1 MVSKRM
7 IDLVTVVFKDELP
20 ILKVQAESVDLYC
33 KELGIKTIFVIVNDA
48 DSVAD
53 QIDPV
58 WWGSLSNCVK
68 IIPRS
73 FFKYDFVENGWVS
86 QQVLK
91 VLASAL
97 STNQF
102 SMILD
107 AKTIFVKP
115 ATLDLLLPDG
125 KIAGGLYKIQEV
137 FSTSARI
144 VGELFNVVVDRNGG
158 LSGVPFIF
166 NTNDIH
172 GMIAEIEHRTKDSF
186 PNWFQD
192 QGMVTEYILYVGY
205 CIYRY
210 GNLDKIYSLT
220 VPYQVANLCH
230 SQTGIIPNKLLEMA
244 GSCSLTVSVHRRAW
258 TVMTQ
263 EQQHVYKQL
272 LINRGIKTAESL

>member
-1 MVSKRM
+1 M
-7 IDLVTVVFKDELP
+7 IDIVTVVFKDELP

-33 KELGIKTIFVIVNDA
+33 KELGIRTIFVIVNDD
-48 DSVAD
+48 DSVAKS
-53 QIDPV
+53 IDPV
-58 WWGSLSNCVK
+58 WWGNLSSCVK

-73 FFKYDFVENGWVS
+73 FFKYNFVENGWVS

-107 AKTIFVKP
+107 AKTIFVNP
-115 ATLDLLLPDG
+115 ATLDLLLTGG

-166 NTNDIH
+166 NNNDIR
-172 GMIAEIEHRTKDSF
+172 GMIAEIESRTNDSF

-220 VPYQVANLCH
+220 VPYQVVNLCH
-230 SQTGIIPNKLLEMA
+230 SQTGIISNKLLEMA
-244 GSCSLTVSVHRRAW
+244 GPSSLTVSVHRRAW
-258 TVMTQ
+258 VVMTTK
-263 EQQHVYKQL
+263 QQHIYKQL
-272 LINRGIKTAESL
+272 LVDRGIKTAKDLQ

>member
-1 MVSKRM
+1 M
-7 IDLVTVVFKDELP
+7 IDIVTVVFKDELP

-33 KELGIKTIFVIVNDA
+33 KELGIKTIFVIVNDE
-48 DSVAD
+48 DSVAN
-53 QIDPV
+53 QIDSA

-73 FFKYDFVENGWVS
+73 FFKYNFVENGWVS

-107 AKTIFVKP
+107 AKTIFVKTT
-115 ATLDLLLPDG
+115 TLDLLLPDG
-125 KIAGGLYKIQEV
+125 KMAGGLYKIQEV

-172 GMIAEIEHRTKDSF
+172 GMIAEIESRTNDSF

-220 VPYQVANLCH
+220 VPYQVVNLCH
-230 SQTGIIPNKLLEMA
+230 SQTGIISNKLLEMSEP
-244 GSCSLTVSVHRRAW
+244 GSLTVSVHRRAW
-258 TVMTQ
+258 TVMTT
-263 EQQHVYKQL
+263 EQQHIYKQL
-272 LINRGIKTAESL
+272 LVDRGIKTAEDLQ